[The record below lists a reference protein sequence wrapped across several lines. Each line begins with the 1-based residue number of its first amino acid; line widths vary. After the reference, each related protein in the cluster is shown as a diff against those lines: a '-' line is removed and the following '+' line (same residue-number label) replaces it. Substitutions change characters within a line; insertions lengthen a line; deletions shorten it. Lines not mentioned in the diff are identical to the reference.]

1 MPRVIAGIAGGV
13 PLKAPPGDKT
23 RPTTDRVK
31 ESVFNM
37 LQGEM
42 EGRVV
47 LDLFAGSGGLGIE
60 ALSRGAESAVFV
72 DLDKSVCDIIHGN
85 LAKTGL
91 SGKAQVMR
99 MEIGDAVRSLAANG
113 RKFTLLF
120 ADAPYRC
127 DFVLKTL
134 LLVDEND
141 IMGSDGMAVV
151 EHHQDETPPETVGAW
166 QLRRRREYGETV
178 FSIYDHADV
187 ET

>member
-1 MPRVIAGIAGGV
+1 MPRVISGTAGGV

-23 RPTTDRVK
+23 RPTTDRIK

-42 EGRVV
+42 NGRAV

-72 DLDKSVCDIIHGN
+72 DLDRTACGIVKAN
-85 LAKTGL
+85 LEKTKL
-91 SGKAQVMR
+91 ADKAQVMC
-99 MEIGDAVRSLAANG
+99 MDVNSAVRLLAGNG
-113 RKFTLLF
+113 RKFGLLF

-134 LLVDEND
+134 LMVDEND
-141 IMGSDGMAVV
+141 IMGNDGMAVL
-151 EHHQDETPPETVGAW
+151 EHHRTEMLPDEAGGW
-166 QLRRRREYGETV
+166 LLLRRREYGDTV
-178 FSIYDHADV
+178 FSFYSRLV
-187 ET
+187 GES